1 MADPPIRSPCV
12 VEEQVQL
19 ISDVR
24 EVNSSR
30 NLLYHRIVVGGDLLD
45 RPVQVV
51 SRICGR
57 VDTGMSAVA

>member
-30 NLLYHRIVVGGDLLD
+30 NLLYHRVVDGGDLLD
-45 RPVQVV
+45 RPI
-51 SRICGR
+51 R
-57 VDTGMSAVA
+57 